1 MSFTPAEWSLIA
13 SATVAILMVGSLHVR
28 VNLFGYCV
36 LTVLISLATMF
47 SAIDHH
53 ETSMFYLAGAIAL
66 LKGISIPLFLYW
78 IIGKLKLGSDSGAVL
93 SAPLAMHLN
102 IGLTIMS
109 YFLVSEF
116 PVPLGELRTWVGA
129 MAAISMVLTGIVLML
144 IRRLAISQI
153 IGFLVLEN
161 GIYIFALTQTRGMP
175 LIIEMGVVL
184 DVLVGVMIAGLL
196 MFRIQSSFEHIDV
209 SKLTDLRD

>member
-1 MSFTPAEWSLIA
+1 
-13 SATVAILMVGSLHVR
+13 MVGSLHVR
-28 VNLFGYCV
+28 ANLFGYCV
-36 LTVLISLATMF
+36 LTILISVATAF
-47 SAIDHH
+47 SAIEHH
-53 ETSMFYLAGAIAL
+53 EPSMFFLAFAIAV

-78 IIGKLKLGSDSGAVL
+78 IIDKLKLGTDSGAVF

-102 IGLTIMS
+102 IGLTALC
-109 YFLVSEF
+109 YFIVSEL
-116 PVPLGELRTWVGA
+116 PAPEGELRTWVGA
-129 MAAISMVLTGIVLML
+129 MAAISMVLTGLVLML

-196 MFRIQSSFEHIDV
+196 MFQIQNSFEHIDV
-209 SKLTDLRD
+209 SRLTDLRD

>member
-1 MSFTPAEWSLIA
+1 MV
-13 SATVAILMVGSLHVR
+13 SAIVALLMVGSLHVR
-28 VNLFGYCV
+28 VNLFCYSI
-36 LTVLISLATMF
+36 LTLLISVATVF
-47 SAIDHH
+47 SAVERH
-53 ETSMFYLAGAIAL
+53 ESSMYFLACAIAV
-66 LKGISIPLFLYW
+66 LKGVSIPVFLYW
-78 IIGKLKLGSDSGAVL
+78 IIDKLNLGSDSGAVV

-102 IGLTIMS
+102 IGLTAIA
-109 YFLVSEF
+109 YFLVAEL
-116 PVPLGELRTWVGA
+116 PVPHGEVRTWVGA

-161 GIYIFALTQTRGMP
+161 GIYIFALTQTHGMP

-196 MFRIQSSFEHIDV
+196 MFKIQSSFEHMDV